1 MSIIVDEENISYIP
15 TDKNDL
21 DLKKDLTLNNNRLN
35 KQAHSICI
43 KLFSDLIDVNKGNS
57 SLKFFRENKTNI
69 SIWLFIIKSY
79 SIRNSINIEDIAR
92 EIAPISKISKP
103 SLRLI
108 LENAKKRGF
117 IKFTHNQKD
126 TRSWIIEPEEKTIN
140 EFQKWSKIF
149 I

>member
-1 MSIIVDEENISYIP
+1 MSRSIDENNINYIP

-21 DLKKDLTLNNNRLN
+21 DLKKDLTLNNSKLN
-35 KQAHSICI
+35 KQAHTICI
-43 KLFSDLIDVNKGNS
+43 KLFSDLIEVNKGDS
-57 SLKFFRENKTNI
+57 SLKFFRENKTKI
-69 SIWLFIIKSY
+69 AIWLFIIKSY

-108 LENAKKRGF
+108 LENAKKKGF

-126 TRSWIIEPEEKTIN
+126 TRSWIIEPEEITIN
-140 EFQKWSKIF
+140 EFKKWSEIF